1 MSANR
6 YTIVESVGNRIDP
19 ITSYDDLEKHH
30 PSSGREA
37 GRDYAEIDGSLEEIR
52 PASGGRTLI
61 KKDFVLLVN
70 GSNRAVPV
78 PSPVTGYV
86 KIRRAFG
93 TVAIHDAPGGKLLGQ
108 ILHLDPSFKVKDG
121 DHVEY
126 GQPLGIQ
133 SGTGANGTSTYAI
146 HVHAELE
153 KSQFIQYISDLLDG
167 TLTPNGP
174 ATTKFPAVNGWSYPF
189 AGASGNPLAN
199 LTKLAK
205 ATSGFYPIG
214 ANGLWH
220 GGVHFDQGTAG
231 AFDQSSVRCI
241 ADGEVIAYRIDD
253 TYPISEYID
262 GLPQCQR
269 APFSSGFVLVKH
281 RLELPPL
288 SSIPSAP
295 APPALTFYS
304 LYMHL
309 QDWAGYL
316 AQPDLSRPSFWGEGI
331 YQVKANTTDPV
342 LGLNVRGHHRVP
354 VEHAQYSA
362 YRTILCTLPRGTRI
376 EVDEA
381 SPDGNWL
388 RLVNVTPLAAGLIA
402 ATGWVFKGQL
412 KSLGGN
418 GYLIAEQAKD
428 VPASPQQGLNVR
440 ATANSGSDIL
450 AVLPHGTQ
458 VRISSE
464 AAASKYHRL
473 LEVVCGDPVPALT
486 AKEDGELPGFV
497 WRDSLESKSEPKTKD
512 SVVVLDSP
520 VPIKAGDLIGH
531 LGLYQ
536 NHNEGSPNAILHLEV
551 FSCDDVPAFI
561 AQSRAHATRLPETQ
575 KTLLKIH
582 KGASKLIPHH
592 VGINATNPPKLS
604 DDGVT
609 VGVDL
614 ILPQSLLDSLP
625 ADAKLVV
632 PACTGGTTCRTE
644 IRWWRLDNLLADKD
658 GNSISGWLAEQDMIT
673 TRHSPWEWEGY
684 DFIEDSE
691 RPVGALA
698 YHLEA
703 MRRLDDSERASY
715 QGVIDHSDK
724 GPIKQRL
731 HDILDSNGDKKIIA
745 EEIRAALA
753 KPWNAQ
759 SIAQLITR
767 HESEWLWNTNKWDEL
782 DELMEHRSAEPNPDW
797 DEEKKRIKT
806 LSWWKE
812 LGGKHGIDAGGVA
825 WHFQPLEIINK
836 HKRSPQKLIWL
847 KRVREIY
854 GTEVSEQ
861 FREKVILTGKNLN
874 IEPNYIM
881 ACIALETGRSFNPAI
896 KNPKSSATGL
906 IQFMDSTAKDLG
918 TTTEHLSKMSH
929 IEQMNYVERYFS
941 MTAKNVGIP
950 TSKWSLGDVY
960 FSIFTPSIIKKL
972 PSDTIYTKGQHAY
985 EVNKFHDRNKDGIIT
1000 KQDISENIN
1009 TYYKAGLAYE
1019 E

>member
-1 MSANR
+1 M
-6 YTIVESVGNRIDP
+6 ID
-19 ITSYDDLEKHH
+19 
-30 PSSGREA
+30 
-37 GRDYAEIDGSLEEIR
+37 
-52 PASGGRTLI
+52 
-61 KKDFVLLVN
+61 N
-70 GSNRAVPV
+70 
-78 PSPVTGYV
+78 V
-86 KIRRAFG
+86 K
-93 TVAIHDAPGGKLLGQ
+93 
-108 ILHLDPSFKVKDG
+108 
-121 DHVEY
+121 
-126 GQPLGIQ
+126 
-133 SGTGANGTSTYAI
+133 N
-146 HVHAELE
+146 
-153 KSQFIQYISDLLDG
+153 
-167 TLTPNGP
+167 
-174 ATTKFPAVNGWSYPF
+174 WSYPF
-189 AGASGNPLAN
+189 AGANGNPLEN
-199 LTKLAK
+199 LTSLAK
-205 ATSGFYPIG
+205 ATSGFYPMG

-241 ADGEVIAYRIDD
+241 ADGEVIAYRIDN
-253 TYPISEYID
+253 TYPISEYLGDI
-262 GLPQCQR
+262 PQRKQ
-269 APFSSGFVLVKH
+269 APFSTGFVLVKH

-288 SSIPSAP
+288 TSASSA
-295 APPALTFYS
+295 ATPPALTFYS

-316 AQPDLSRPSFWGEGI
+316 AQPELLRPRFWSDGI
-331 YQVKANTTDPV
+331 YQVKTNTTDPV

-354 VEHAQYSA
+354 MEHAQYSA
-362 YRTILCTLPRGTRI
+362 YRTILCTLPRGTLV
-376 EVDEA
+376 EVDEV

-388 RLVNVTPLAAGLIA
+388 KISSVTPLPAGLAA
-402 ATGWVFKGQL
+402 ATGWVFKNEM
-412 KSLGGN
+412 KCLGGN
-418 GYLIAEQAKD
+418 SYLISEQAKD
-428 VPASPQQGLNVR
+428 VPASSSSQQGLNVR
-440 ATANSGSDIL
+440 AAANSGSDIL
-450 AVLPHGTQ
+450 AVLPQGTQ
-458 VRISSE
+458 IKISSD
-464 AAASKYHRL
+464 AVTSTYHRL
-473 LEVVCGDPVPALT
+473 VEVVSGDPVPALS
-486 AKEDGELPGFV
+486 AKGAGKLPGFI
-497 WRDSLESKSEPKTKD
+497 WRDSLESKSEPKAKD

-520 VPIKAGDLIGH
+520 MPIKAGDLIGH

-536 NHNEGSPNAILHLEV
+536 NHNEGSPHTILHLEL
-551 FSCDDVPAFI
+551 FSCENVPAFI
-561 AQSRAHATRLPETQ
+561 AQSRAHAAHLPETQ

-592 VGINATNPPKLS
+592 AGINSDNPPKIS

-609 VGVDL
+609 IGVDL

-632 PACTGGTTCRTE
+632 PASTGGTTCRTE
-644 IRWWRLDNLLADKD
+644 IRWWRLDNLLADED
-658 GNSISGWLAEQDMIT
+658 GKPISGWLAEQDMIT

-691 RPVGALA
+691 RPAGALA

-715 QGVIDHSDK
+715 QSVIDQSDK

-731 HDILDSNGDKKIIA
+731 IAILDSNTDKKITA
-745 EEIRAALA
+745 EEIRAAQG
-753 KPWNAQ
+753 KPWHAQ

-767 HESEWLWNTNKWDEL
+767 YESEWLWNPAKWDEL
-782 DELMEHRSAEPNPDW
+782 DDLMEHRPAEPNQDW
-797 DEEKKRIKT
+797 AEEKKRIET
-806 LSWWKE
+806 LSWWKA
-812 LGGKHGIDAGGVA
+812 LGGKHGIDASGVV

-854 GTEVSEQ
+854 CTEVSEQ

-906 IQFMDSTAKDLG
+906 IQFMNSTAKYLG

-929 IEQMNYVERYFS
+929 IEQMDYVELYFS

-985 EVNKFHDRNKDGIIT
+985 EVNTLHDRNKDGIIT
-1000 KQDISENIN
+1000 KQDLSENIN